1 MPIDPSPPIV
11 STRIEKTSDLQLQ
24 VTPDEQHAQLALRE
38 ARVLMGPIV
47 RWLLRHGVNYG
58 AFAEML
64 KGSFVTMAREELGR
78 AGAKITDSAVSVMS
92 GVHRKD
98 IRNLG
103 QSPHRLPVP
112 RCIPL
117 AAQVLELWRTDARYR
132 DANGNLRVLARSGAS
147 DSFESLAREVST
159 DVHPRTL
166 LDELL
171 RLELVTLKGDLV
183 TVVNRARLPAPSIE
197 ENAAVFSTNAADHI
211 AAAVHNLTL
220 GGPKFLEQSV
230 CVDGL
235 SQQSAEHLHG
245 VARALW
251 QDAFDSMVNKA
262 RERVQADAPVNA
274 DARIRF
280 GVYYYSEA
288 ASTPLT
294 GTS

>member
-1 MPIDPSPPIV
+1 MPIDTPHPMASAHIDKPSDP
-11 STRIEKTSDLQLQ
+11 RLQ
-24 VTPDEQHAQLALRE
+24 VVPDEQHAQLALRE
-38 ARVLMGPIV
+38 ARVLMGPVV

-64 KGSFVTMAREELGR
+64 KGSFVAMAREELAR

-98 IRNLG
+98 VRNLG
-103 QSPHRLPVP
+103 QTPNRLPVP

-117 AAQVLELWRTDARYR
+117 ASQVLELWRSDARYR
-132 DANGNLRVLARSGAS
+132 DTDGNPRALSRSGAS
-147 DSFESLAREVST
+147 ESFESLAREVST

-171 RLELVTLKGDLV
+171 RLELVALDGDLV
-183 TVVNRARLPAPSIE
+183 LVVNRARLPAPSIE
-197 ENAAVFSTNAADHI
+197 ERAAVFSTNAADHI

-235 SQQSAEHLHG
+235 SQHSAEHLHG

-251 QDAFDSMVNKA
+251 QDAFDSMVSKA

-288 ASTPLT
+288 VSAPLT
-294 GTS
+294 GQS

>member
-1 MPIDPSPPIV
+1 
-11 STRIEKTSDLQLQ
+11 
-24 VTPDEQHAQLALRE
+24 
-38 ARVLMGPIV
+38 
-47 RWLLRHGVNYG
+47 
-58 AFAEML
+58 
-64 KGSFVTMAREELGR
+64 
-78 AGAKITDSAVSVMS
+78 MS

-98 IRNLG
+98 VRNLG
-103 QSPHRLPVP
+103 RSPDLLPVP
-112 RCIPL
+112 RCVPL
-117 AAQVLELWRTDARYR
+117 ASQVLELWRSDARFR
-132 DANGNLRVLARSGAS
+132 DANGIPRALSRSGAAE
-147 DSFESLAREVST
+147 SFESLAREVST

-171 RLELVTLKGDLV
+171 RLELVSVADDIV

-197 ENAAVFSTNAADHI
+197 ESAAVFSTNAADHI

-251 QDAFDSMVNKA
+251 QDAFESMVSKA

-280 GVYYYSEA
+280 GVYYYSETA
-288 ASTPLT
+288 ATPLT
-294 GTS
+294 GQS

>member
-1 MPIDPSPPIV
+1 MV
-11 STRIEKTSDLQLQ
+11 STRIEKTSDPRLQ
-24 VTPDEQHAQLALRE
+24 VVPDEQHAQLALRE
-38 ARVLMGPIV
+38 ARVLMGPVV

-64 KGSFVTMAREELGR
+64 KGSFVSMAREELGR

-98 IRNLG
+98 VRNLG
-103 QSPHRLPVP
+103 QTPDLLPVP

-117 AAQVLELWRTDARYR
+117 ASQVLELWRSDARFR
-132 DANGNLRVLARSGAS
+132 DADGNPRPLNRSGAAH
-147 DSFESLAREVST
+147 SFESLAREVST

-171 RLELVTLKGDLV
+171 RLELVSVADDVV

-197 ENAAVFSTNAADHI
+197 ERAAVFSTNAADHI

-235 SQQSAEHLHG
+235 SHQSAEHLHS

-251 QDAFDSMVNKA
+251 QDAFESMVSKA
-262 RERVQADAPVNA
+262 RERVQADAPVTA

-288 ASTPLT
+288 ASAPA
-294 GTS
+294 GQS

>member
-1 MPIDPSPPIV
+1 MAIDPSPPMA
-11 STRIEKTSDLQLQ
+11 STDLAKSADPRLQ
-24 VTPDEQHAQLALRE
+24 VVPDEQHAQLALRE
-38 ARVLMGPIV
+38 ARVLMGPVV

-64 KGSFVTMAREELGR
+64 KGSFVSMARDELGR

-98 IRNLG
+98 VRNLG
-103 QSPHRLPVP
+103 QSPERLPVP

-117 AAQVLELWRTDARYR
+117 ASQVLELWRSDARYR
-132 DANGNLRVLARSGAS
+132 DASGNPRALARSGVA
-147 DSFESLAREVST
+147 DSFEALAREVST

-171 RLELVTLKGDLV
+171 RLKLATLDGDLV
-183 TVVNRARLPAPSIE
+183 AVASRTQLPAPNVE
-197 ENAAVFSTNAADHI
+197 ESAAVFSTNAADHI

-220 GGPKFLEQSV
+220 RGPKFLEQSV

-251 QDAFDSMVNKA
+251 QDAFDSMVSKA
-262 RERVQADAPVNA
+262 RERVQADAPANG

-288 ASTPLT
+288 AAPLT
-294 GTS
+294 NHS

>member
-1 MPIDPSPPIV
+1 MA
-11 STRIEKTSDLQLQ
+11 STRLEKAPDPRLQ
-24 VTPDEQHAQLALRE
+24 VVPDEQHAQLALRE
-38 ARVLMGPIV
+38 ARVLMGPVV

-58 AFAEML
+58 AFAEIL
-64 KGSFVTMAREELGR
+64 KGSFVTMAREELSR

-98 IRNLG
+98 VRNLG
-103 QSPHRLPVP
+103 QSPERLPVP

-117 AAQVLELWRTDARYR
+117 ASQVLELWRTDMRYR
-132 DANGNLRVLARSGAS
+132 DADGNAKPLARGGPVE
-147 DSFESLAREVST
+147 SFEALAREVST

-171 RLELVTLKGDLV
+171 RLEQVTLADDVV
-183 TVVNRARLPAPSIE
+183 TIVDRARLPAPCEKS
-197 ENAAVFSTNAADHI
+197 AAVFSTNAADHI

-251 QDAFDSMVNKA
+251 QDAFENMVSKA
-262 RERVQADAPVNA
+262 RDCVQADAPVNA

-288 ASTPLT
+288 APTPLT
-294 GTS
+294 EQS

>member
-1 MPIDPSPPIV
+1 MASTGIERAADP
-11 STRIEKTSDLQLQ
+11 QLQ
-24 VTPDEQHAQLALRE
+24 VVPDEQHAQLALRE
-38 ARVLMGPIV
+38 ARVLMGPVV
-47 RWLLRHGVNYG
+47 RWLLRHGVHYG

-64 KGSFVTMAREELGR
+64 KGSFVAMAREELGR
-78 AGAKITDSAVSVMS
+78 GGARITDSAVSVMS

-98 IRNLG
+98 VRTLG
-103 QSPHRLPVP
+103 RSPDRLPVP

-117 AAQVLELWRTDARYR
+117 ASQVLDLWRTDARYR
-132 DANGNLRVLARSGAS
+132 NADGAPKPLVRGGSGE
-147 DSFESLAREVST
+147 SFESLAREVST

-171 RLELVTLKGDLV
+171 RLELVTLAEDLV
-183 TVVNRARLPAPSIE
+183 TVIGRARLPAPCFE
-197 ENAAVFSTNAADHI
+197 ESAAVFSTNAADHI

-251 QDAFDSMVNKA
+251 QDAFDGMVSKA

-288 ASTPLT
+288 ASTPLN
-294 GTS
+294 GHS